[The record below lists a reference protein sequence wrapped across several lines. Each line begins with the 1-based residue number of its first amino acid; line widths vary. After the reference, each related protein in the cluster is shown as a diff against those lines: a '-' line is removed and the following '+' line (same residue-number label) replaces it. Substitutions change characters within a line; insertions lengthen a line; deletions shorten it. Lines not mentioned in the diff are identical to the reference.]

1 MKKLDKQVIAFHNSA
16 SNNAVF
22 SITVSNFIYSSNL
35 IIRYSLL
42 HGLIVPFFVCFVF
55 TDFYPGRY
63 GVFM

>member
-16 SNNAVF
+16 SNNSVF
-22 SITVSNFIYSSNL
+22 NITVSKFIYNSNL

-42 HGLIVPFFVCFVF
+42 HGRIVPFFVCFVF

-63 GVFM
+63 GMFM